1 MGKKGRR
8 ARKKQEGI
16 MNQMQDIAQ
25 GQVDSFQEQ
34 ILGQQAAVDA
44 AMDAYSGF
52 EFTNPFAGIQNP
64 YAGIQTTFEN
74 PAAGLGNVTAGF
86 TNVAADAQNVAAGMT
101 NVAAGAKNV
110 FAGAQNMYAGLDNQ
124 FAGMENLYAGLEN
137 QYEGMENVFED
148 ATIDTRAAEFQAQQ
162 TAQQQANIMQ
172 GLRGAAGSS
181 GIAALAQ
188 TMASQGQLA
197 AQQQAAGIGQQERQ
211 NQMMQMQEAS
221 RIQQLQRG
229 EAARLAQQ
237 EAAGGMSIQQQEGAG
252 AARLQ
257 EQQAAGAMT
266 AQQMRM
272 QGAAQQQQ
280 LQMQGAMA
288 LQGMQF
294 QGAMEQQRQQIAGAQ
309 QLQNQQIAAAQ
320 QLQNQQFQ
328 GDMFAT
334 ELGVAQQNLMLGG
347 QFEVDKLIAEGEAGV
362 QAAQFGQVGTILG
375 MEMGQ
380 LAGLQEGLQ
389 SAYGNLYAGMGM
401 EAEMYGSQAS
411 SSSSLMGN
419 LVKGGSKILSAKISV
434 GSCLPKG
441 IFIDVPNGK
450 KLIEDIQ
457 AGDIVVGYDGK
468 PVSVLQKHCYKED
481 PKNTFY
487 NIKMEHDNKV
497 GTVNVGGWHKV
508 LNVRA
513 TDIKEEDPNVI
524 NKKEYK
530 GVKFSYDL
538 LTEDAGYRIDGI
550 PVNSMI
556 DELIDLAT
564 KTNNK

>member
-1 MGKKGRR
+1 MGSKGRR
-8 ARKKQEGI
+8 ARRNQQET
-16 MNQMQDIAQ
+16 MNQMQNIAQ
-25 GQVDSFQEQ
+25 GQVDYFQEQ
-34 ILGQQAAVDA
+34 VLSQQAAVDT
-44 AMDAYSGF
+44 AMDAYSDF
-52 EFTNPFAGIQNP
+52 EFTNPFAGLQNP

-74 PAAGLGNVTAGF
+74 PAAALGDITAGF
-86 TNVAADAQNVAAGMT
+86 TNVAADAQNVAAGMK
-101 NVAAGAKNV
+101 NVAAGAQNV
-110 FAGAQNMYAGLDNQ
+110 FAGAQNMYAGLENQ
-124 FAGMENLYAGLEN
+124 YAGMENLYAGLEN

-148 ATIDTRAAEFQAQQ
+148 ATVDTRAAQFQAQQ

-221 RIQQLQRG
+221 KIQQLQRG

-237 EAAGGMSIQQQEGAG
+237 EATGGMSIQQQERAG

-328 GDMFAT
+328 GDMWAQ

-347 QFEVDKLIAEGEAGV
+347 QWEADVLAAEGEAGV
-362 QAAQFGQVGTILG
+362 QAAQFGQLGTILG

-380 LAGLQEGLQ
+380 MAGLQEGLQ
-389 SAYGNLYAGMGM
+389 GAYGNLYAGMGM
-401 EAEMYGSQAS
+401 QAEMYGSQAAS
-411 SSSSLMGN
+411 SSNMFGN
-419 LVKGGSKILSAKISV
+419 LISGAAQIGAAKITV
-434 GSCLPKG
+434 GACLPKG
-441 IFIDVPNGK
+441 TSIDVPNGK

-457 AGDIVVGYDGK
+457 AGDTVVGYDGK

-487 NIKMEHDNKV
+487 NVKIEHDNKV
-497 GTVNVGGWHKV
+497 GTVDVGGWHRI
-508 LNVRA
+508 LNVPA
-513 TDIKEEDPNVI
+513 PDIKENVI
-524 NKKEYK
+524 NKEEYK
-530 GVKFSYDL
+530 GVEFSYDL
-538 LTEDAGYRIDGI
+538 LTEDTGYRIDGI

-556 DELIDLAT
+556 NELIDLAT
-564 KTNNK
+564 KINKK